1 MCSSRT
7 KPSPLYLTSNG
18 RYPLVISSLIL
29 QHISFSVKFCILFM
43 MPFNV
48 ILLNQPIQKVLVF
61 DILTNL
67 ILLLLVY
74 LRFNSSMSD
83 RLNFYLK

>member
-1 MCSSRT
+1 
-7 KPSPLYLTSNG
+7 
-18 RYPLVISSLIL
+18 
-29 QHISFSVKFCILFM
+29 M